1 MRFGKCL
8 RLREDELWDVSVCVY
23 FMHLICNG
31 RFAWCM
37 GLCCPVVAISSC
49 PSLQNSDDLKP
60 ENVCRVGCRPV
71 ASRHVSSVC
80 LEWHNVF
87 GKDHSERNEG
97 PFCPSNCCWS
107 CPPLLH
113 LSGTLAVFQLHHLNA
128 KQQVCFM
135 SVTVQHSFVTL
146 HAAFS

>member
-1 MRFGKCL
+1 MSV
-8 RLREDELWDVSVCVY
+8 EWNAELWQAGT
-23 FMHLICNG
+23 FPL
-31 RFAWCM
+31 FAW
-37 GLCCPVVAISSC
+37 
-49 PSLQNSDDLKP
+49 
-60 ENVCRVGCRPV
+60 
-71 ASRHVSSVC
+71 
-80 LEWHNVF
+80 NVF

-113 LSGTLAVFQLHHLNA
+113 LSSTLAVFQLHHLNA